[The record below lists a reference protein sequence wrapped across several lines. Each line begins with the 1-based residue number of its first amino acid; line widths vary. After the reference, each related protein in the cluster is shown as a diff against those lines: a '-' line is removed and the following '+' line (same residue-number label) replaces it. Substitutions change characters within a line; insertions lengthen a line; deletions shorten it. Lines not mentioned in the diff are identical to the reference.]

1 MTNILYGALSLGGFA
16 LAAGIMLA
24 VAMRLF
30 HVEGDPMASK
40 IDGILPQTQCAKC
53 GYPGCKPYS
62 EAVAKGEADVNQCV
76 PGGERV
82 MLQIADLMGME
93 PKPLAQEPEP
103 PMLAFVRE
111 DECIGCTLCIKAC
124 PVDAIIGA
132 PKQYHT
138 VVADHC
144 TGCKLCVEPCPVDC
158 IDMILKPEVLEEWT
172 WKSPETVHGPIRI
185 GATGHATHSA

>member
-1 MTNILYGALSLGGFA
+1 MTNILYGVLSLGGFA
-16 LAAGIMLA
+16 LAAGILLA

-30 HVEGDPMASK
+30 HVEGDPMADK
-40 IDGILPQTQCAKC
+40 IDGLLPQTQCAKC
-53 GYPGCKPYS
+53 GFPGCKPYS
-62 EAVAKGEADVNQCV
+62 EAVARGEADINQCV

-82 MLQIADLMGME
+82 MLQIADLMGVE
-93 PKPLAQEPEP
+93 PKALAEAPEP

-124 PVDAIIGA
+124 PVDAILGA

-138 VVADHC
+138 VIADYC

-172 WKSPETVHGPIRI
+172 WQAPEPEHRPIRI
-185 GATGHATHSA
+185 GEHGHAAHTA

>member
-1 MTNILYGALSLGGFA
+1 MTNILYGALSLGGFS
-16 LAAGIMLA
+16 LAAGILLA

-30 HVEGDPMASK
+30 HVEGDPMAGK
-40 IDGILPQTQCAKC
+40 IDGVLPQTQCAKC

-82 MLQIADLMGME
+82 MLQIADLMGVE

-138 VVADHC
+138 VVADYC

-185 GATGHATHSA
+185 GDSAHATHSV

>member
-1 MTNILYGALSLGGFA
+1 MLA
-16 LAAGIMLA
+16 LAT
-24 VAMRLF
+24 RLF
-30 HVEGDPMASK
+30 HVEGDPLADK
-40 IDGILPQTQCAKC
+40 IDGLLPQTQCAKC

-62 EAVAKGEADVNQCV
+62 EAVARGEADVNQCV

-82 MLQIADLMGME
+82 MLQIADLMGVE

-124 PVDAIIGA
+124 PVDAILGA

-138 VVADHC
+138 VIADYC

-158 IDMILKPEVLEEWT
+158 IDMVLKPEVLEEWT
-172 WKSPETVHGPIRI
+172 WKSPETAHRPVRVGGH
-185 GATGHATHSA
+185 GHAAHPA

>member
-1 MTNILYGALSLGGFA
+1 M
-16 LAAGIMLA
+16 AG
-24 VAMRLF
+24 
-30 HVEGDPMASK
+30 K
-40 IDGILPQTQCAKC
+40 IDGVLPQTQCAKC

-62 EAVAKGEADVNQCV
+62 EAVAKGEADVNLCV

-82 MLQIADLMGME
+82 MLQIADLMGVQ

-138 VVADHC
+138 VVADYC

-185 GATGHATHSA
+185 GESGHATQSA

>member
-1 MTNILYGALSLGGFA
+1 MTDMLYGVLSLGGFA
-16 LAAGIMLA
+16 LFAGIMLA

-30 HVEGDPMASK
+30 HVEGDPMSEK
-40 IDGILPQTQCAKC
+40 IDSMLPQTQCAKC
-53 GYPGCKPYS
+53 GYPGCKPYA
-62 EAVAKGEADVNQCV
+62 EAVARGEAEVNQCV

-82 MLQIADLMGME
+82 MLKVAELMGVE
-93 PKPLAQEPEP
+93 PKALAQDPEP

-124 PVDAIIGA
+124 PVDAILGA

-138 VVADHC
+138 VIADHC

-158 IDMILKPEVLEEWT
+158 IDMILKPEVLEEWVWT
-172 WKSPETVHGPIRI
+172 PPEELHRPIHI
-185 GATGHATHSA
+185 GEDGYAARVA

>member
-16 LAAGIMLA
+16 LASGILLA

-30 HVEGDPMASK
+30 HVEGDPMAGK
-40 IDGILPQTQCAKC
+40 IDGVLPQTQCAKC

-82 MLQIADLMGME
+82 MLQIAGLMGVE

-138 VVADHC
+138 VVVDHC

-185 GATGHATHSA
+185 GESGHATHSV

>member
-1 MTNILYGALSLGGFA
+1 MMNILYGAMSLGGFA
-16 LAAGIMLA
+16 LIAGIMLA

-30 HVEGDPMASK
+30 HVEGDPMADK

-62 EAVAKGEADVNQCV
+62 EAVARGEAEVNQCV

-82 MLQIADLMGME
+82 MVQIAELMGVE
-93 PKPLAQEPEP
+93 PKPLAEAPEP

-124 PVDAIIGA
+124 PVDAILGA

-138 VVADHC
+138 VIADYC

-158 IDMILKPEVLEEWT
+158 IDMILKPEELEDWT
-172 WKSPETVHGPIRI
+172 WKSPEEVHRPIRI
-185 GATGHATHSA
+185 GDHGHAASLA

>member
-30 HVEGDPMASK
+30 HVEGDPMAGK
-40 IDGILPQTQCAKC
+40 IDGVLPQTQCAKC

-82 MLQIADLMGME
+82 MLQIADLMGVE

-138 VVADHC
+138 VVADYC

-185 GATGHATHSA
+185 GDSAHATHSV